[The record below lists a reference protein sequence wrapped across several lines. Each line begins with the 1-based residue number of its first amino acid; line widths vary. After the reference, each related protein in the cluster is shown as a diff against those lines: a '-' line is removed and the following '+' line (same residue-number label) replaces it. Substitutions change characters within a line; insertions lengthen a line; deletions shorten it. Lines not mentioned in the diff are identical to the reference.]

1 MQSSTSARILFIVYE
16 YPPSAGGGGQR
27 ITKFTR
33 YLTAAGWS
41 LHVLTAELVPGRPTD
56 NTLLAEVAGVP
67 VTKLP
72 ARHVAAAIA
81 RMLKPLRFARPM
93 VAGTV
98 AAGASAGPGTSGGQR
113 PLSSRISRWLAVP
126 DDALFWS
133 RRVPAIAKRL
143 HAEHGFSAILASG
156 PPYSTLVAAV
166 RAGRELGLPVVV
178 DMRDPW
184 VGNLHAKWPTAWHQ
198 RRFAELEREVMAAA
212 AGVTA
217 VSEVIAEECI
227 EMGAS
232 GAIVIPNGFDPTD
245 MPRWAPDTDA
255 PLKLA
260 FLGQFSPRLSDPSD
274 VFIALARARE
284 IEPRLLG
291 ATIDVLGAE
300 SPWAIEAAEQAG
312 VADAVT
318 FHGFKPYAEAL
329 AAVSR
334 ADAGLL
340 ILPDGPGSAGVY
352 SGKLFDYLGMGI
364 PVLLYGPSEGAAG
377 KLVAEANA
385 GLVVPFGDVD
395 AMVHALCELAA
406 AKAERHAV
414 IEPDPAVLA
423 PFDRTKQVATLSA
436 EIERV
441 VRGAD
446 AR

>member
-1 MQSSTSARILFIVYE
+1 M
-16 YPPSAGGGGQR
+16 
-27 ITKFTR
+27 TKFTR
-33 YLTAAGWS
+33 YLTEAGWS

-56 NTLLAEVAGVP
+56 DTLLAEVAGVP
-67 VTKLP
+67 VTRLP

-81 RMLKPLRFARPM
+81 RLLKPLRFVRPM

-98 AAGASAGPGTSGGQR
+98 AAGASAGSGSSGGQR

-133 RRVPAIAKRL
+133 KRVPAVAKRL
-143 HAEHGFSAILASG
+143 HREHEFSAILASG

-198 RRFAELEREVMAAA
+198 RRFAELEREVMHAA

-217 VSEVIAEECI
+217 VSDVIAEECV

-232 GAIVIPNGFDPTD
+232 GAIVIPNGFDPTA
-245 MPRWAPDTDA
+245 MPAWSPDPST
-255 PLKLA
+255 PLRLA

-274 VFIALARARE
+274 VFIALGKARQAD
-284 IEPRLLG
+284 PRLRG
-291 ATIDVLGAE
+291 ATIDVIGAE
-300 SPWAIEAAEQAG
+300 SPWAIEAAERAG

-318 FHGFKPYAEAL
+318 FHGFKPFAEAL
-329 AAVSR
+329 EAVSR

-364 PVLLYGPSEGAAG
+364 PVLLYGPADGAAG

-385 GLVVPFGDVD
+385 GVVVPFGDVD
-395 AMVHALCELAA
+395 AMERTLRDLAA
-406 AKAERHAV
+406 AKAEGRTV
-414 IEPDPAVLA
+414 IAPDAAVLSR
-423 PFDRTKQVATLSA
+423 FDRRSQVRTLSS

-441 VRGAD
+441 VRGAH
-446 AR
+446 A

>member
-1 MQSSTSARILFIVYE
+1 MQSSTSSRILFIVYE

-56 NTLLAEVAGVP
+56 NSLLAEVAGVP

-98 AAGASAGPGTSGGQR
+98 AAGASAGSGVSGGQR

-133 RRVPAIAKRL
+133 KRVPAVAKRL

-198 RRFAELEREVMAAA
+198 RRFAELEREVMTAA

-217 VSEVIAEECI
+217 VSDVIAEECI

-245 MPRWAPDTDA
+245 MPRWAPVEDA

-274 VFIALARARE
+274 IFVALARARE
-284 IEPRLLG
+284 IEPRLQH

-329 AAVSR
+329 AAVSS

-364 PVLLYGPSEGAAG
+364 PVLLYGPAKGAAG
-377 KLVAEANA
+377 KLVAGANA

-395 AMVHALCELAA
+395 AMVRTLCELAV
-406 AKAERHAV
+406 AKAEHRAV
-414 IEPDPAVLA
+414 TAPDADVLA